1 MATPDLTRI
10 AGNIS
15 ALNALN
21 ALMDVNNRLAIAQTR
36 LATGRRINSAA
47 EDPAGLTIAT
57 KLDARSQGLKVA
69 LDALGDAKNV
79 LSVAE
84 GGLRKIND
92 ILVKIRNKAEAA
104 VSDVMGNEE
113 RNAIYNDIAGFVAE
127 IDDIVGDTTFNGT
140 PLIGSGSTASNPLE
154 FLADADGNTI
164 TFSLGTSHT
173 AAALGITISGSAQV
187 GSSGSAAAYLAL
199 VEAAITTVSRSLG
212 TVGSLSA
219 RLDFKMENLTIAHA
233 NTEATFN
240 RIMNANMAEELVTAT
255 KYAILQQTAT
265 AMLAQANAQ
274 PQFVLSLFR

>member
-1 MATPDLTRI
+1 MPTSDLTRI

-21 ALMDVNNRLAIAQTR
+21 SLMDISAKLSVAQTR

-47 EDPAGLTIAT
+47 DDPAGLTIAT
-57 KLDARSQGLKVA
+57 KLDARSQGLKTA

-79 LSVAE
+79 LSIAE

-92 ILVKIRNKAEAA
+92 ILVKMRNKAEAA
-104 VSDVMGNEE
+104 VSDVMGDEE
-113 RNAIYNDIAGFVAE
+113 RNAIYNDIAGFAAE
-127 IDDIVGDTTFNGT
+127 IDDIVRDTTFNGT
-140 PLIGSGSTASNPLE
+140 SLIGSGSAASTALN
-154 FLADADGNTI
+154 FLANADGDTI
-164 TFSLGTSHT
+164 QFSLGTSHT
-173 AAALGITISGSAQV
+173 AAALGVDISGSATV
-187 GSSGSAAAYLAL
+187 GSSGSAATYLAL

-219 RLDFKMENLTIAHA
+219 RIDFKVENLTVGQA

-240 RIMNANMAEELVTAT
+240 RIMNANMAEEQVNAT

>member
-1 MATPDLTRI
+1 MPTSDLTRI

-21 ALMDVNNRLAIAQTR
+21 SLMDINAKLSVAQTR

-47 EDPAGLTIAT
+47 DDPAGLTIAT
-57 KLDARSQGLKVA
+57 KLDARSQGLKTA

-79 LSVAE
+79 LSIAE

-92 ILVKIRNKAEAA
+92 ILVKMRNKAEAA
-104 VSDVMGNEE
+104 VSDVMGDEE
-113 RNAIYNDIAGFVAE
+113 RNAIYNDIAGFAAE
-127 IDDIVGDTTFNGT
+127 IDDIVRDTTFNGT
-140 PLIGSGSTASNPLE
+140 SLIGSGSAASTALN
-154 FLADADGNTI
+154 FLANADGDTI
-164 TFSLGTSHT
+164 QFSLGTSHT
-173 AAALGITISGSAQV
+173 ATALGVNISGSATV

-199 VEAAITTVSRSLG
+199 VETAITTVSRSLG

-219 RLDFKMENLTIAHA
+219 RIDFKVENLTVGQA

-240 RIMNANMAEELVTAT
+240 RIMNANMAEEQVNAT